1 MSAYF
6 SFKRFAL
13 LTNMQIGGGKL
24 KDNDGME
31 DSDGLG
37 GGNSPDNRA
46 SLMKKDKF
54 ATNKSTNNNENS
66 ALSG

>member
-1 MSAYF
+1 
-6 SFKRFAL
+6 
-13 LTNMQIGGGKL
+13 MQIGGGKL

-37 GGNSPDNRA
+37 GANSPDNRA